1 MTVYQYIKTETDS
14 KKLYDGIRAIL
25 REMDKRGRY
34 PEDWEIKKIQRLAD
48 ARAEELEEREEEER
62 CATI

>member
-14 KKLYDGIRAIL
+14 KKLYNGIRAIL
-25 REMDKRGRY
+25 EEMDRRGRY

-62 CATI
+62 CAII

>member
-14 KKLYDGIRAIL
+14 TKLYDGIRAIL

-48 ARAEELEEREEEER
+48 ARAEELEEREEGKR

>member
-14 KKLYDGIRAIL
+14 TKLYDGIRAIL

-34 PEDWEIKKIQRLAD
+34 PEDWEIKTIQRIAD
-48 ARAEELEEREEEER
+48 ARAEELREREEKER

>member
-1 MTVYQYIKTETDS
+1 MTVYQYIKTETDI

-48 ARAEELEEREEEER
+48 ARAEELREEEER

>member
-1 MTVYQYIKTETDS
+1 MTVYKYIKAETDAE
-14 KKLYDGIRAIL
+14 KLYDGIRAIL

-48 ARAEELEEREEEER
+48 ARAEELRGREEEER
-62 CATI
+62 

>member
-1 MTVYQYIKTETDS
+1 MAVYQYIKTETDS
-14 KKLYDGIRAIL
+14 TKLYDGIRAIL

-34 PEDWEIKKIQRLAD
+34 PEDWEIKTIQRIAD
-48 ARAEELEEREEEER
+48 ARAEELREREEKER

>member
-14 KKLYDGIRAIL
+14 TKLYDGIRAIL

-48 ARAEELEEREEEER
+48 ARAEELREKEEEER
-62 CATI
+62 

>member
-14 KKLYDGIRAIL
+14 TKLYDGIRAIL

-48 ARAEELEEREEEER
+48 ARAEELREREEEER

>member
-1 MTVYQYIKTETDS
+1 MTVYQYIKIETDS
-14 KKLYDGIRAIL
+14 TKLYDGIRAIL
-25 REMDKRGRY
+25 REMDRRGRY

-62 CATI
+62 

>member
-14 KKLYDGIRAIL
+14 TKLYDCIRAIL
-25 REMDKRGRY
+25 REMDRRGRY

-62 CATI
+62 

>member
-1 MTVYQYIKTETDS
+1 MTVYQYIKAETDAE
-14 KKLYDGIRAIL
+14 KLYDGIRAIL

-48 ARAEELEEREEEER
+48 AKAEELRGREEEER

>member
-14 KKLYDGIRAIL
+14 TKLYDGIRAIL
-25 REMDKRGRY
+25 REMDRRGRY

-48 ARAEELEEREEEER
+48 ARAEELMEREEEER
-62 CATI
+62 

>member
-14 KKLYDGIRAIL
+14 TKLYDGIRAIL

-48 ARAEELEEREEEER
+48 ARAEELREREEEER
-62 CATI
+62 

>member
-14 KKLYDGIRAIL
+14 TKLYDGIRAIL

-34 PEDWEIKKIQRLAD
+34 PEDWEIKTIQRLAD